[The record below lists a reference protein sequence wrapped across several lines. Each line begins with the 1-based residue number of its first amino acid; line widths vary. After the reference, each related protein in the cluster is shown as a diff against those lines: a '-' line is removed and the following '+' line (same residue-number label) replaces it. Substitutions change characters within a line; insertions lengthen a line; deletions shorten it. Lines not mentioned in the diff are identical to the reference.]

1 MPMRKGRCR
10 VTPTKTGSSAA
21 KLRAVRRPISGRTA
35 VGFALRTAAI
45 WLAAL
50 LIGAVTLP
58 AAYAASA
65 TATKSAT
72 ASAETAT
79 PAEIDALL
87 SLLGD
92 AKVQAWLKQQH
103 AIEAAAPAPA
113 KTKDD
118 SPEDM
123 MSARVDAVR
132 GHLADLT
139 GAIPGMPA
147 EFAHAADVFQDRL
160 GGKRPARILTLLAAF
175 VGLGFGFEALFSRA
189 TRRIRENLDRHP
201 VETVGDRVRLVAERA
216 AFALGSVVAY
226 AVGSI
231 GPFLVMRWPGLLRDI
246 VLGYLIVFLAIRVAA
261 VLGRFFLAPATDRF
275 RVCPME
281 AAAARYWYVRLKLVV
296 GWLTL
301 SLVTRG
307 LLGVLGFS
315 PAAVNIVGSVFGIG
329 LLAIIMEA
337 LW

>member
-65 TATKSAT
+65 TATKSAKT
-72 ASAETAT
+72 SAETAT

-92 AKVQAWLKQQH
+92 PKVQAWLKEQH
-103 AIEAAAPAPA
+103 ATEAAAPAPA
-113 KTKDD
+113 KPKEE

-123 MSARVDAVR
+123 MSARVEAVR
-132 GHLADLT
+132 GPLAEMTDAL
-139 GAIPGMPA
+139 PGMPA
-147 EFAHAADVFQDRL
+147 EFAHAVDVFQDRL
-160 GGKRPARILTLLAAF
+160 GGKRPARLLTLLAAF
-175 VGLGFGFEALFSRA
+175 VALGFGVEALFSRA
-189 TRRIRENLDRHP
+189 TRRMRENLDRHP
-201 VETVGDRVRLVAERA
+201 VDTVGDRVRLVAERA

-226 AVGSI
+226 AIGSI
-231 GPFLVMRWPGLLRDI
+231 GAFLVFHWPGLLRHI
-246 VLGYLIVFLAIRVAA
+246 VLSYLIVFLAIRIAA
-261 VLGRFFLAPATDRF
+261 VLGRFLLAPYNERF
-275 RVCPME
+275 RVIPMDS
-281 AAAARYWYVRLKLVV
+281 AAARYWYLRLRLVV
-296 GWLTL
+296 GWLAL
-301 SLVTRG
+301 GLVTRE
-307 LLGVLGFS
+307 LLGDLGVS
-315 PAAVNIVGSVFGIG
+315 PAGVNIIGS
-329 LLAIIMEA
+329 LLG
-337 LW
+337 